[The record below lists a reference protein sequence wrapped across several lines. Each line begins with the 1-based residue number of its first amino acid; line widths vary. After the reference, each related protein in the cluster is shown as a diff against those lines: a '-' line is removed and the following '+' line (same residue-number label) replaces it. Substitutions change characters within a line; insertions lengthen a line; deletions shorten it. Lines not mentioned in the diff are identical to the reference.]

1 VNGGSLIV
9 ADGMLEYDFQN
20 SIGYWLCMTSHAYE
34 RAMNEKL
41 TAQGITFRQCQVL
54 AWLALERE
62 QTQSELAARMNIE
75 PPTLV
80 RVLDRMERDGLVAR
94 TSCAEDRRRKFIKPL
109 PKARPIWKK
118 IIASAEV
125 VRGRAVDGFTKQELE
140 NLKHMLARVQ
150 ENLQAEIGTSGR

>member
-1 VNGGSLIV
+1 
-9 ADGMLEYDFQN
+9 MLEYDFQS

-34 RAMNEKL
+34 RAMNEEL

-54 AWLALERE
+54 AWLAIEGE
-62 QTQSELAARMNIE
+62 QTQADLAARMSIE

-94 TSCAEDRRRKFIKPL
+94 TDCPDDRRRKIIKPL
-109 PKARPIWKK
+109 PKARPLWKR

-125 VRGRAVDGFTKQELE
+125 VRNRATAGLSRQELAT
-140 NLKHMLARVQ
+140 LKGLLGRMR
-150 ENLQAEIGTSGR
+150 ENLQAPAKAAAPNRRVKETK

>member
-1 VNGGSLIV
+1 
-9 ADGMLEYDFQN
+9 MLEYDFQS

-34 RAMNEKL
+34 RAMNEEL

-54 AWLALERE
+54 AWLAMEGD
-62 QTQSELAARMNIE
+62 QTQTELAAHMNIE

-94 TSCAEDRRRKFIKPL
+94 TDCPDDRRRKIIRPL
-109 PKARPIWKK
+109 PKAKPIWKK

-125 VRGRAVDGFTKQELE
+125 VRSRAIDGLSKQEVAT
-140 NLKHMLARVQ
+140 LKKLLARMQ
-150 ENLQAEIGTSGR
+150 DNLLAEVAAQGGGRVS

>member
-1 VNGGSLIV
+1 
-9 ADGMLEYDFQN
+9 MLEYDFQS

-34 RAMNEKL
+34 RAMNEEL

-54 AWLALERE
+54 AWLAMEGD
-62 QTQSELAARMNIE
+62 QTQTALAAHMNIE

-94 TSCAEDRRRKFIKPL
+94 TDCPDDRRRKIIRPL
-109 PKARPIWKK
+109 PKAKPIWKK

-125 VRGRAVDGFTKQELE
+125 VRSRAIDGLSKQEVAT
-140 NLKHMLARVQ
+140 LKKLLARMQ
-150 ENLQAEIGTSGR
+150 ENLLAEVAVQGGGRVS